1 MAQISSRSPLASRRA
16 GLPLVAVAIVLAI
29 GAFFLGNTY
38 LTAEA
43 AKVNAPVRTVYA
55 ASRDIAAGT
64 LLRAED
70 LATTSMALPDQLAGF
85 FLVQTPGAPPPAG
98 VAAIDL
104 KMGQP
109 VLGGDLLSSDSA
121 QSVAPL
127 VPLKVRVGADEQD
140 AVGALNLPLDRLV
153 APPPKVRVH
162 DRIDLWA
169 SSVEADVPSLQ
180 LVMENVEIIAFSGA
194 GDAPEGYVI
203 AVTVEHLD
211 RYLFFSNT
219 GSPLVVTVRS
229 SRAAQP

>member
-16 GLPLVAVAIVLAI
+16 GLLLVAVAIVLAI

-43 AKVNAPVRTVYA
+43 ATVNA

-121 QSVAPL
+121 QSVAP
-127 VPLKVRVGADEQD
+127 P
-140 AVGALNLPLDRLV
+140 
-153 APPPKVRVH
+153 APPHARG
-162 DRIDLWA
+162 
-169 SSVEADVPSLQ
+169 
-180 LVMENVEIIAFSGA
+180 GA
-194 GDAPEGYVI
+194 GGP
-203 AVTVEHLD
+203 
-211 RYLFFSNT
+211 
-219 GSPLVVTVRS
+219 
-229 SRAAQP
+229 

>member
-1 MAQISSRSPLASRRA
+1 MAQISTRGPPPSRRA
-16 GLPLVAVAIVLAI
+16 GLLLVAVAIVLAI

-98 VAAIDL
+98 VAAIDP

-109 VLGGDLLSSDSA
+109 RPRAEPPGPPPRARPGRPPVFPRPRPPG
-121 QSVAPL
+121 
-127 VPLKVRVGADEQD
+127 
-140 AVGALNLPLDRLV
+140 
-153 APPPKVRVH
+153 APPP
-162 DRIDLWA
+162 A
-169 SSVEADVPSLQ
+169 
-180 LVMENVEIIAFSGA
+180 A
-194 GDAPEGYVI
+194 GGTLAMGGGWPI
-203 AVTVEHLD
+203 
-211 RYLFFSNT
+211 F
-219 GSPLVVTVRS
+219 RS
-229 SRAAQP
+229 